1 MVYITSEEFFKGMD
15 TLFKV
20 VGWIFSVFGIGGL
33 ILVIASY
40 PKGLFSNDVLSF
52 ISGFIYSYMAVFG
65 LFLLKFHNQ
74 IIVRPE

>member
-1 MVYITSEEFFKGMD
+1 MVDITYEEFLTGMD
-15 TLFKV
+15 LLFRV

-52 ISGFIYSYMAVFG
+52 ISAFIYSYMAIFG
-65 LFLLKFHNQ
+65 LFLLKFHDE